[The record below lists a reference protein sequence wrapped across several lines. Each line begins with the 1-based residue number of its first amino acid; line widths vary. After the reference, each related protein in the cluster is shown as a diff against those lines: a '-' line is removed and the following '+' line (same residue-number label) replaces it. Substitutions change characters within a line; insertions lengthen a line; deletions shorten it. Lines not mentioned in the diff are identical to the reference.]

1 MLDPRVENFLTQD
14 SSPGL
19 VLGGGD
25 WGETQGPQLLETS
38 TVTGIKTG
46 RREKSPGGHCYQTMS
61 TKARERPAGR
71 CSFGPGDSDF

>member
-25 WGETQGPQLLETS
+25 WGETQGPQLPGDWHCHWNKDGQE
-38 TVTGIKTG
+38 
-46 RREKSPGGHCYQTMS
+46 REKSGWALLPNHVHES
-61 TKARERPAGR
+61 TRKTRRTLLIR
-71 CSFGPGDSDF
+71 TWRL